1 MIEQYKN
8 FWISG
13 TAKLVHPYSYE
24 MYVAGEVYEQGR
36 STSIVELTRFEL
48 PSFTVADKHLAEFF
62 GLELARMVVD
72 ECLAPAGPCALD
84 AVARLFVTS

>member
-13 TAKLVHPYSYE
+13 TANLVHPYSDE

-48 PSFTVADKHLAEFF
+48 PSFTVEDKKLTDCSAWRSR
-62 GLELARMVVD
+62 GPD
-72 ECLAPAGPCALD
+72 APA
-84 AVARLFVTS
+84 V